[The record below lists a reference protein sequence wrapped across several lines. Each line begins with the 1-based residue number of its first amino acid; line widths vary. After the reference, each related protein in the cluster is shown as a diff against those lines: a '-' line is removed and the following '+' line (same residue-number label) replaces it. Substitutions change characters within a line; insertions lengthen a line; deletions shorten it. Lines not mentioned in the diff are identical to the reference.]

1 MTSPARLFAS
11 FAGIGLLLCAPLLS
25 GCAGTGSARAEEEQ
39 AARKATSHLD
49 IGSDHLKQG
58 RNALALREFMA
69 AEKFDPKNPQVQNA
83 LGEAYL
89 AQGKRAESE
98 LHYRR
103 AIELFP
109 DYHDARLSLAVLLM
123 LEKRYPEASALCAAL
138 IEDPT
143 FPAPWRALANLGF
156 AELQQGRLVEAR
168 QHLEL
173 AREYQKEYWPATLSL
188 AQLELKEGHRRE
200 AIALLREVLALAP
213 GAAVEAQA
221 NYQIAEIYISLGQ
234 RDQAVAHLS
243 NAVSQT
249 PDGLWGRRSEEYLKL
264 LR

>member
-1 MTSPARLFAS
+1 MTSRAQLFVRFAS
-11 FAGIGLLLCAPLLS
+11 LTLLLSLPLAS
-25 GCAGTGSARAEEEQ
+25 GCATSSARRAEQELD
-39 AARKATSHLD
+39 ARKAVSHLD
-49 IGSDHLKQG
+49 IGSDHLSQG
-58 RNALALREFMA
+58 RQALALREFMA
-69 AEKFDPKNPQVQNA
+69 AEKLDPKNPQVQNA

-89 AQGKRAESE
+89 AQGKRVESE
-98 LHYRR
+98 AHYRR

-109 DYHDARLSLAVLLM
+109 DYHDARLSLAVLLI
-123 LEKRYPEASALCAAL
+123 LEERYPEAALLCSAL

-156 AELQQGRLVEAR
+156 AELQQGELHAAR

-173 AREYQKEYWPATLSL
+173 AREYQKDYWPATLSL
-188 AQLELKEGHRRE
+188 AQIELKEGHRRE
-200 AIALLREVLALAP
+200 AIALLREVLELDP
-213 GAAVEAQA
+213 GAAVAAQA

-243 NAVSQT
+243 TAVTQT